1 VAVREANLNLFAE
14 RERALELAAEND
26 MLKAQEIED
35 RRRIQQLMDIAQ
47 PLAHDVTY
55 FTDTNPGHSSCSSS
69 GGGKF
74 RLSVP
79 RGDNGQQLQ
88 ERALRSVYA
97 PQPSSDTMQ
106 LRVESLELQVFPTD
120 TSSPTSS
127 DAPPPCLA
135 PSGARASQNF
145 EGKKC
150 SVGIGAWL
158 SQVSGCQQAL
168 PRRARALADRGCREE
183 LESATHR
190 LNAHVTELTQ
200 RLCKTEVSLQANIH
214 DYLSL
219 RAETL
224 QSTRHMQEQLVAA
237 NTTRDE
243 AVMKLAD
250 MQVLP
255 HPNASTASNASAQ
268 YAIAKLHFCHCLFLF
283 SFWSGSARA
292 RRTSR
297 PPCRT

>member
-1 VAVREANLNLFAE
+1 MAVREANLNLFAE

-55 FTDTNPGHSSCSSS
+55 FTDTNPGAHSSSS

-79 RGDNGQQLQ
+79 RGESGQQQQ
-88 ERALRSVYA
+88 ERAMRAVYTA
-97 PQPSSDTMQ
+97 QPSNDTMQ
-106 LRVESLELQVFPTD
+106 LRVESLELQVSPANASRFIPSVASLLL
-120 TSSPTSS
+120 SSPHLCAIRCKSCAKSYEKKMLPGNWSVVITSEQQS
-127 DAPPPCLA
+127 N
-135 PSGARASQNF
+135 GA
-145 EGKKC
+145 
-150 SVGIGAWL
+150 V
-158 SQVSGCQQAL
+158 AL
-168 PRRARALADRGCREE
+168 TGSLPNLYRREE

-237 NTTRDE
+237 NTARDE
-243 AVMKLAD
+243 ALMKLAD
-250 MQVLP
+250 MQVL
-255 HPNASTASNASAQ
+255 S
-268 YAIAKLHFCHCLFLF
+268 
-283 SFWSGSARA
+283 
-292 RRTSR
+292 
-297 PPCRT
+297 